1 MLLPTSILAFE
12 TEQQI
17 TLGEALRLGCVFQ
30 SDERYMRRRYDEND
44 DEADV
49 VLASTSKAL
58 TLTLTLTKH

>member
-49 VLASTSKAL
+49 VLAAASKAL

>member
-30 SDERYMRRRYDEND
+30 SDERYMIRRYDENE
-44 DEADV
+44 DEPDV
-49 VLASTSKAL
+49 VVPA
-58 TLTLTLTKH
+58 KH

>member
-30 SDERYMRRRYDEND
+30 SDERYVGRRYDDND
-44 DEADV
+44 DEADIV
-49 VLASTSKAL
+49 VAATSKAL

>member
-49 VLASTSKAL
+49 VLAATSKAL

>member
-1 MLLPTSILAFE
+1 MVLPTSILAFE

-30 SDERYMRRRYDEND
+30 SDERYMGRRYDEND

-49 VLASTSKAL
+49 VVAATSKAL
-58 TLTLTLTKH
+58 TLTLTKH